1 MISDLLNA
9 ASGASKQTIGNVW
22 NTNATNTVN
31 QGSMCIY
38 RNGVFYGI
46 TTRADYY
53 SYGVTS
59 TDGKTWY
66 DTGLIETNNFN
77 VRHMAFYNG
86 YFYIGN
92 RSYEWKTLDL
102 SLGSKIDIV
111 TPARGDIAMSNS
123 TDIIWNFSD
132 TTLKRGEPY
141 ENVTCPTTAVSNI
154 CVFNDMFWVGSGTM
168 YKSSNG
174 STWVSSGEKTAA
186 NNLLC
191 IASYNATY
199 PYISSCIYGTIHTSS
214 DLSTWTRNTTLETE
228 LGTDGS
234 NTLSGFNY
242 SAVHKMAVAVV
253 NGAIKI
259 KRDEDSVWT
268 TKAFIN
274 SGAPIATSGVE
285 IFFTP
290 TSVVISAKEV
300 DASTRI
306 IVSNS

>member
-66 DTGLIETNNFN
+66 DTGIIETNAYN

-92 RSYEWKTLDL
+92 VSYSWKTADL
-102 SLGSKIDIV
+102 SLGSKIV
-111 TPARGDIAMSNS
+111 TAAPSELAVNNS
-123 TDIIWNFSD
+123 TDIVYRKSAGVLNRSD
-132 TTLKRGEPY
+132 PATAITEPI
-141 ENVTCPTTAVSNI
+141 PSIKNI
-154 CVFNDMFWVGSGTM
+154 CVFNDMFWVGDSYL
-168 YKSSNG
+168 YKSSDG
-174 STWVSSGEKTAA
+174 ITWVYSGEKTAA

-228 LGTDGS
+228 LAMDGS
-234 NTLSGFNY
+234 NTLMGFNY

-253 NGAIKI
+253 SGAIKI

-274 SGAPIATSGVE
+274 TRSPIDTSGVE

-300 DASTRI
+300 GQATRI
-306 IVSNS
+306 VASNS